1 MYLQNIRLQEAMT
14 RDINKNVRVW
24 ELNGPHVNVKKIPKK
39 AEIVKTFVM
48 KRNGSKI
55 RVGVEWIIP
64 ERLGSQ
70 MTQVAEFSTLEDLK
84 EHFPHLFE
92 LDGDMCA
99 FN

>member
-1 MYLQNIRLQEAMT
+1 MYLENIPLQEAMS

-24 ELNGPHVNVKKIPKK
+24 ELNGAHVKAEKIPKK
-39 AEIVKTFVM
+39 AEVVKTFVM
-48 KRNGSKI
+48 KHKGGKI

-70 MTQVAEFSTLEDLK
+70 MTQVAEFSTLEELK
-84 EHFPHLFE
+84 EQFPHLFE
-92 LDGDMCA
+92 LDGEMCA